1 MTKVKIEKGR
11 CTSSLISNV
20 VYYFLRKSKQMEV
33 FVFKEGVNFMTNN
46 KIAI

>member
-20 VYYFLRKSKQMEV
+20 VYYFLRKSDKMEF
-33 FVFKEGVNFMTNN
+33 FVFEEGVNFMTNN

>member
-20 VYYFLRKSKQMEV
+20 VYYFLRKSDKME
-33 FVFKEGVNFMTNN
+33 FFLFKEGVNFMTNN